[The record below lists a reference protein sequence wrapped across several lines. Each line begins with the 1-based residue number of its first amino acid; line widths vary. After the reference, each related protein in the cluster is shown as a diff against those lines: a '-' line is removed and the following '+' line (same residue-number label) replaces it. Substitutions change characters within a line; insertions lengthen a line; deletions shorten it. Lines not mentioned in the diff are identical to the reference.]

1 MILTHNN
8 ARTIART
15 VASVVSLADDI
26 VVVDDHSTDDTVA
39 MVRAWAPRARVFTRA
54 LNHDFAAQ
62 RNFALDQV
70 HHDWVLVIDSDE
82 ELSPQ
87 LAESIRQALQNPCF
101 DGYTCTRHNPMF
113 DRYLP
118 MALGRALLCRRQYRF
133 TSALHERQHIP
144 QLGMLAGPLWHH
156 SWEGLAHWMDDLRD
170 YARQRAR
177 LWRAKGYR
185 YGLTML
191 TLRVLVS
198 VPFFFFKTW
207 LVDGKWRAG
216 RLGLLYALGC
226 AAEWVYTGL
235 FYYEFYLQHPHTPH
249 KLP

>member
-15 VASVVSLADDI
+15 VASMVSLADDI

-39 MVRAWAPRARVFTRA
+39 VVRAWAPRARVFTRA

-82 ELSPQ
+82 ELSPA
-87 LAESIRQALQNPCF
+87 LAESIRQALQQPRF
-101 DGYTCTRHNPMF
+101 EGYTCTRHNAMF

-118 MALGRALLCRRQYRF
+118 MALGRALLCRRHHRF
-133 TSALHERQHIP
+133 TSALHEYQSLPRM
-144 QLGMLAGPLWHH
+144 GRLAGPLWHH
-156 SWEGLAHWMDDLRD
+156 SWEGVAHWMDDTRY
-170 YARQRAR
+170 YAEQRAR
-177 LWRAKGYR
+177 LWHAKGYR

-191 TLRVLVS
+191 TLRGSASFV
-198 VPFFFFKTW
+198 FFFFKIF

-216 RLGLLYALGC
+216 RLGFLYSLGC
-226 AAEWVYTGL
+226 AAEWLYTVL
-235 FYYEFYLQHPHTPH
+235 FYYELYLQPRAE
-249 KLP
+249 